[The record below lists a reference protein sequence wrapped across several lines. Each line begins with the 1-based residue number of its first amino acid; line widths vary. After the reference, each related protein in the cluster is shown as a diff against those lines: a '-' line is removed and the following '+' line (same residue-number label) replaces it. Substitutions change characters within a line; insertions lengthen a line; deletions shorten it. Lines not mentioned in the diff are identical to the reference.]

1 MPARRSRTTSTR
13 SVERV
18 GDEAGTGLLGSIVGV
33 TVFLV
38 LLLFAVQLAM
48 NLYATSVV
56 TSVTFD
62 AARKVAG
69 SQHGSIAQAEA
80 DARTLLGGF
89 DDRSLRFTWGGNADV
104 VTLHV
109 LARRPTPLLPNVPFP
124 FATVD
129 RTVRVRRERP
139 Q

>member
-1 MPARRSRTTSTR
+1 M
-13 SVERV
+13 
-18 GDEAGTGLLGSIVGV
+18 VGV

-48 NLYATSVV
+48 NLYTTSVV

-62 AARKVAG
+62 AARNVAG
-69 SQHGSIAQAEA
+69 AQRTSTMQAEA
-80 DARTLLGGF
+80 DARALLGGF
-89 DDRSLRFTWGGNADV
+89 DDGTLRFDWGGNADV
-104 VTLHV
+104 VTLQV
-109 LARRPTPLLPNVPFP
+109 TARRPSPLLRNVPFP
-124 FATVD
+124 FATVE